1 MQQDLDA
8 LADKVKELARLA
20 QSLRGENQ
28 QLRLQ
33 LTAALA
39 ELETMRQRVDAASM
53 RLDALLERLPA
64 ATSSQATWKT

>member
-1 MQQDLDA
+1 MQQDLDT
-8 LADKVKELARLA
+8 LADKVNELARLA

-33 LTAALA
+33 LTAASA

-64 ATSSQATWKT
+64 AGSLQATWKT